1 MKFVRLQSR
10 FPIGKIE
17 NNLKR
22 ANYYVD
28 EGEDKFTA
36 WSLADYN
43 KNETGIHVS
52 YDKEKKKITV
62 YNEDGIQHKNFLTP
76 ITEIFTG
83 KISEKDGVTFI
94 KGHICMAPM
103 FNILIAL
110 VYIAIICMFFAIEG
124 QRANISVIALL
135 FVIYFIFVK
144 KAYREN
150 MDRIAI
156 FLDSVTFSP
165 AKTKKHSP
173 NKKKGKWAGKHY

>member
-1 MKFVRLQSR
+1 MKFVKLQSK
-10 FPIGKIE
+10 FPISKVE

-22 ANYYVD
+22 ADYYVD

-36 WSLADYN
+36 WSLADYD
-43 KNETGIHVS
+43 KAKTGIHVS
-52 YDKEKKKITV
+52 YDKEKKKITA
-62 YNEDGIQHKNFLTP
+62 YHEDGISHKNFLTP

-83 KISEKDGVTFI
+83 KLSEKEGVTFI
-94 KGHICMAPM
+94 KGYICMAPI

-110 VYIAIICMFFAIEG
+110 VYIGIICLFFTMNE
-124 QRANISVIALL
+124 QRANIAVIALL

-144 KAYREN
+144 KAYSDN
-150 MDRIAI
+150 MKKIAI

-165 AKTKKHSP
+165 TKTKKNNP